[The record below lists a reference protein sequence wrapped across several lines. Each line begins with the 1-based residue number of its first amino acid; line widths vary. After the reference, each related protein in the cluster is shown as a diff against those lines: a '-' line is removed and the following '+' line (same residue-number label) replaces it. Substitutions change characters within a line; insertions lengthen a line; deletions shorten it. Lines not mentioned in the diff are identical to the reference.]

1 MTIKGLDST
10 FVHYGIRKED
20 LAILESLAEKHG
32 LDYEWIQ
39 ESILRIY
46 HEQKTKDDNIDDRA
60 LVRLVEKALSGM
72 VVKPCK

>member
-1 MTIKGLDST
+1 MITKGLDST

-20 LAILESLAEKHG
+20 LAILESLLEKHC

-39 ESILRIY
+39 EHILRVY
-46 HEQKTKDDNIDDRA
+46 HEQKIKDELTDERS
-60 LVRLVEKALSGM
+60 LVKLIEKALSTL